1 MTPSEKASAV
11 NGEDITKFLIVLT
24 AALQAVH
31 YFDLFFSALSILSN
45 IIVKIL
51 EIKREDQQPQ
61 YAYSVLL
68 LSVLITKPILKCVNA
83 HTGYL
88 TQF

>member
-1 MTPSEKASAV
+1 M
-11 NGEDITKFLIVLT
+11 
-24 AALQAVH
+24 AALQVVH
-31 YFDLFFSALSILSN
+31 YFDLYFTALSILSN
-45 IIVKIL
+45 IIVEIL

-61 YAYSVLL
+61 YTYSVLL
-68 LSVLITKPILKCVNA
+68 LSVLITKKILKCVKT